1 MLQRCARQ
9 STARQV
15 QRLGKEKKQGTPYDF
30 PSECQEGTSANQLLS
45 CENQGAIV
53 LSNMHFTKTR
63 PPNLTS
69 KSTQPLPRLP
79 RPAPGG
85 LPSLTSTAQY
95 VDSERSTNGPMEWKM
110 IWNLRKRQLLPFPFH
125 LQVWGCKGPDKIAL
139 KRTPMSWNVLNL
151 LHQLGVY
158 NSLISW
164 RWTAPSNPDVFVRGS
179 TSASSC
185 ATSGKRATCTVHGG
199 WHSMCVQ
206 GPFLWF
212 LVSLNDNLTMGI
224 QYTIQLLTESTCK
237 II

>member
-1 MLQRCARQ
+1 
-9 STARQV
+9 
-15 QRLGKEKKQGTPYDF
+15 
-30 PSECQEGTSANQLLS
+30 
-45 CENQGAIV
+45 
-53 LSNMHFTKTR
+53 MHFTKTR

-110 IWNLRKRQLLPFPFH
+110 IWNLRKRQ
-125 LQVWGCKGPDKIAL
+125 VWGCKGPDKIAL
-139 KRTPMSWNVLNL
+139 KRTPVSWNVLNL

-158 NSLISW
+158 NYPNPQIQMFS
-164 RWTAPSNPDVFVRGS
+164 AVPDVVLLRGS

-212 LVSLNDNLTMGI
+212 LVSLNDNGYTDVYSI
-224 QYTIQLLTESTCK
+224 QSNSWRNPHVK
-237 II
+237 SSKSFN